1 MHDLLLAVS
10 IMCVVILLLIVLL
23 KKLRQPYP
31 IAYILAGFLLG
42 PQAGRVFT
50 GSDDIASLGE
60 IGVLLLMF
68 FLGMEIEIP
77 DNRSLLLQPL
87 IAQGAKM
94 LLSIACVWGA
104 GLYLR
109 WPMGNML
116 ILAILL
122 IFNSTAVVSEF
133 LRSNGELHTMMGKVV
148 LNILLL
154 QDILLA
160 PAFTFFRIMGN
171 EPVRP
176 GPFIAS
182 IAGCILIFLL
192 LRAVRNRNLFQLPV
206 WSELERDHDLQ
217 VFTGAFICIGFALL
231 ASYMGLSGPVGS
243 FAAGIYL
250 GRTRAFHWL
259 GQVLRPFKVFFV
271 ALFFLSIGL
280 MLDLRYIGEHYM
292 FIGAVSILVLFIN
305 SILSAVVFRFL
316 HYSRADSLYAGAL
329 LSQTGELGL
338 LACSI
343 AYKAGIIN
351 EGFFKAALAI
361 TGMTLLLSTAWMG
374 FLRRFIYVRKW
385 SGPGKTAG

>member
-1 MHDLLLAVS
+1 
-10 IMCVVILLLIVLL
+10 MCVVILLLIVLL

-31 IAYILAGFLLG
+31 IAYIVAGFLLG
-42 PQAGRVFT
+42 PQAGQVFT
-50 GSDDIASLGE
+50 GADNITSLGE

-68 FLGMEIEIP
+68 FLGMEIEVP

-87 IAQGAKM
+87 IAQGTKM
-94 LLSIACVWGA
+94 LLSIACIWVA
-104 GLYLR
+104 GLILHWR
-109 WPMGNML
+109 PGNML

-133 LRSNGELHTMMGKVV
+133 LRSNNELNTMIGKVV

-154 QDILLA
+154 QDIMLA
-160 PAFTFFRIMGN
+160 PAFTFFRIMGK
-171 EPVRP
+171 EPIQTV
-176 GPFIAS
+176 PFIAS
-182 IAGCILIFLL
+182 IAGCILLFLL

-206 WSELERDHDLQ
+206 WRDLERDHDLQ
-217 VFTGAFICIGFALL
+217 VFTGAFICIGFALV
-231 ASYMGLSGPVGS
+231 ATYMGLSGPVGS

-250 GRTRAFHWL
+250 GRTRVFHWL

-280 MLDLRYIGEHYM
+280 MLDLRYIREHYLL
-292 FIGAVSILVLFIN
+292 IGGVSILVLFIN
-305 SILSAVVFRFL
+305 SILSAAVFRLL
-316 HYSRADSLYAGAL
+316 HYSLADSFYAGAL

-361 TGMTLLLSTAWMG
+361 TGLSLLLSTAWISV
-374 FLRRFIYVRKW
+374 LRRFIYAWKFSKPIKV
-385 SGPGKTAG
+385 SI